1 MLHVRVVSP
10 QDLTP
15 RLVAALAAEPG
26 VHNLVVLPGMAHR
39 PDGDAV
45 QFDLLN
51 ESANPVLRQLRGL
64 QRDSRGSVT
73 VGEANVALAGP
84 RNATRDPALRPSG
97 ADPGLGHGGGHDSG
111 PTPPIRRA
119 STSCSSSPG

>member
-26 VHNLVVLPGMAHR
+26 VHNLVVLPGMARR

-51 ESANPVLRQLRGL
+51 ESANPVLRRLRGL
-64 QRDSRGSVT
+64 QLDSRGSVT
-73 VGEANVALAGP
+73 VG
-84 RNATRDPALRPSG
+84 
-97 ADPGLGHGGGHDSG
+97 
-111 PTPPIRRA
+111 
-119 STSCSSSPG
+119 

>member
-10 QDLTP
+10 QDLTA

-26 VHNLVVLPGMAHR
+26 VHNLVVLPGMARR

-64 QRDSRGSVT
+64 AARQ
-73 VGEANVALAGP
+73 
-84 RNATRDPALRPSG
+84 
-97 ADPGLGHGGGHDSG
+97 PGLGHGRGGERG
-111 PTPPIRRA
+111 PGRPA
-119 STSCSSSPG
+119 